1 MSFHEQLQQVTAPDR
16 SFLVGAPAIR
26 QALAGEIS
34 RARYVAYLG
43 QAWHHVRNTIPLMMQ
58 AGARMP
64 EHLVWARG
72 DLTHYLE
79 EEAGHDEWILAD
91 IRHAGG
97 DADAAARSRP
107 NVSTD
112 AMVAYAWDVVA
123 RRNPIGFFGMA
134 FVLEGTSAALALN
147 AAGRIQSALGLPE
160 RAFTYLRSHGVLDQQ
175 HVQNLA
181 SILDRL
187 DREEDRDA
195 VTACARAMF
204 WLYGSV
210 FRELEAVP

>member
-1 MSFHEQLQQVTAPDR
+1 MSFHERLQDITAPQR
-16 SFLVGAPAIR
+16 AFLVEAPSIQ
-26 QALAGEIS
+26 QALAGQIS
-34 RARYVAYLG
+34 RGRYLAYLA
-43 QAWHHVRNTIPLMMQ
+43 QAWHHVRNTVPLMMQ

-64 EHLVWARG
+64 GHLSWVRG
-72 DLTHYLE
+72 EITHYLE
-79 EEAGHDEWILAD
+79 EEAGHDDWILAD

-97 DADAAARSRP
+97 DAAAAARSRP

-112 AMVAYAWDVVA
+112 SMIAYAWDVVS
-123 RRNPIGFFGMA
+123 RRNPIGFFGMV

-147 AAGRIQSALGLPE
+147 AAGRIQSTLQLPD

-175 HVQNLA
+175 HVQHLA
-181 SILDRL
+181 GILDRL
-187 DREEDRDA
+187 DRDEDREA
-195 VTACARAMF
+195 VVDCARAMF